1 MWPMTLILKFLMK
14 VLFDVTAEK
23 RSVLKYTSTQFIKRI
38 ESTNDLKPRKLL
50 CQILSFN
57 A

>member
-1 MWPMTLILKFLMK
+1 MTLILKFLMK